1 MIVWRWVR
9 AMLGTSAL
17 MPAHRQ
23 PKAQHPRADAALA
36 KAEAALAKRMR
47 LDDEID
53 RVERL
58 IYDNRTHRTGQ

>member
-1 MIVWRWVR
+1 VWSWVR
-9 AMLGTSAL
+9 AMLGTSAA
-17 MPAHRQ
+17 MPVRRL
-23 PKAQHPRADAALA
+23 PKTQHPRAEAALE

-58 IYDNRTHRTGQ
+58 IYDRNHRMSS

>member
-1 MIVWRWVR
+1 MSVWQRVR
-9 AMLGTSAL
+9 AMLGTSAM
-17 MPAHRQ
+17 MPVRRQ
-23 PKAQHPRADAALA
+23 AKTQHPRADAALA

-58 IYDNRTHRTGQ
+58 IYDRNHRTGQ